1 VKLRLVAV
9 GKIREPYVAAAIDD
23 FRRRLERYY
32 GFEET
37 EIAASR
43 GGNAERAIREEG
55 ERIAR
60 ALVPGEPFWLLDRG
74 GSQLS
79 SVELSEKLQ
88 RLAGSGH
95 TRLTLV
101 VAGTYGADRA
111 IVERAGFV
119 WSLSSLTFLHE
130 WARAIVVEQLYRAAK
145 IARNEPYHY

>member
-79 SVELSEKLQ
+79 RASSCLKSSN
-88 RLAGSGH
+88 ASPAAA
-95 TRLTLV
+95 TR
-101 VAGTYGADRA
+101 D
-111 IVERAGFV
+111 
-119 WSLSSLTFLHE
+119 
-130 WARAIVVEQLYRAAK
+130 
-145 IARNEPYHY
+145 